1 MESGCV
7 WARDSTWKPKVL
19 PGLAPTG
26 GFPEAP
32 VNLRGLSKQHSMG
45 MTRWVQGHLCLLSAN
60 HPQGLC
66 LQVSGWVW
74 RTQGEPAASGPCSA
88 GCFAHSWDR
97 TGALEGSAQRGRPS
111 HESEV

>member
-1 MESGCV
+1 MCV
-7 WARDSTWKPKVL
+7 GPGLLTWKPKAL
-19 PGLAPTG
+19 AGLAPTG

-45 MTRWVQGHLCLLSAN
+45 VTRWVQGHLCLLSAN

-66 LQVSGWVW
+66 LQVVGWVW

-97 TGALEGSAQRGRPS
+97 TGAIEGSALRGMPS